1 MKRALLGV
9 CLAGAYAAWAL
20 APISATAAGPT
31 RVTCR
36 GSERLCSA
44 SVSLA
49 GGVSNKL
56 VMIGLPGT
64 RWRSP
69 SVSVSPASSRGAY
82 SITSAR
88 FTLGGSVYRFILN
101 AVRSNPRSAR
111 LTFTFRAPGGST
123 PNVAKPACTMRALES
138 GLRASRMQGRVD
150 ANSWGC
156 AGRFAYAGVTVH
168 NIEITVL
175 FRAQGKSWKTAS
187 RQKYCNNHQVP
198 ARIYR
203 PACETN

>member
-9 CLAGAYAAWAL
+9 CLAGACVATAL
-20 APISATAAGPT
+20 APISATAARPT
-31 RVTCR
+31 IVKCR
-36 GSERLCSA
+36 GSKRVCSA
-44 SVSLA
+44 SISIA
-49 GGVSNKL
+49 GGASNKL
-56 VMIGLPGT
+56 MMIELPGT
-64 RWRSP
+64 SWRSP

-82 SITSAR
+82 SITSRR

-111 LTFTFRAPGGST
+111 LTFTFRAPGST
-123 PNVAKPACTMRALES
+123 PNVAKPACTMRALEA
-138 GLRASRMQGRVD
+138 GLRASKMQGRVD

-156 AGRFAYAGVTVH
+156 AGSFAYAGVTVH
-168 NIEITVL
+168 EIEITVL
-175 FRAQGKSWKTAS
+175 FRAQGKVWKTAS
-187 RQKYCNNHQVP
+187 RLKYCNKHEVP